1 MVRIKFVGASPLV
14 KGSRTV
20 SIAVDRELIVHELLR
35 FLGEQLAIDDLE
47 EQVRG
52 SYMVV
57 VNGTSISHLQGWE
70 TRVQDGSVVTIVSP
84 IAGG

>member
-1 MVRIKFVGASPLV
+1 MVRIEFVGASPLV
-14 KGSRTV
+14 KGTRTV
-20 SIAVDRELIVHELLR
+20 LIAGDRELVVHELLR
-35 FLGEQLAIDDLE
+35 ILGEQLAIDDLE
-47 EQVRG
+47 NRVRS

-57 VNGTSISHLQGWE
+57 VNGTSISHLQEWE